1 MKTLYQYAIVRFLPH
16 AETGEFAN
24 VGIVLCAPDQAVFEF
39 RLAPT
44 RFARVT
50 DFFEDVQG
58 KLYKATVTAVQ
69 QELKRVHAYIAA
81 VQPKERAATMQ
92 ELVRPRETLVRYS
105 DLRTMYIDKKPAE
118 LADQLFEQL
127 VHRTF
132 LTEEYQEQLLVKAIR
147 AQLKTEKLTHFK
159 QQQLTGRFDEIK
171 LPLVART
178 NDTFVIRP
186 LAFQHKNA
194 GKILD
199 HAQTWL
205 GRFIRLEQ
213 DKVLKKDHVLLPLQ
227 APIQTDKKLAAAFAE
242 VQREFDQQGL
252 QTTAHNNKKAI
263 TAFAKQALTTDGFQ
277 LTH

>member
-24 VGIVLCAPDQAVFEF
+24 VGIVLCAPDHTVFEF

-44 RFARVT
+44 RFARIT

-58 KLYKATVTAVQ
+58 KLYKTAIDTVQ
-69 QELKRVHAYIAA
+69 QELKRLHAYMATL
-81 VQPKERAATMQ
+81 QPKELVATMQ

-132 LTEEYQEQLLVKAIR
+132 LTEAYQEQLLVKAIR

-159 QQQLTGRFDEIK
+159 QQQLTGRFDEIT
-171 LPLVART
+171 LPLVAKT

-205 GRFIRLEQ
+205 GRFTRLEQ
-213 DKVLKKDHVLLPLQ
+213 DNVLKKDHVLLPLQ
-227 APIQTDKKLAAAFAE
+227 APIQTDRKLAGAFAE
-242 VQREFDQQGL
+242 VQREFDQLGL
-252 QTTAHNNKKAI
+252 HTIAHNDHKAI
-263 TAFAKQALTTDGFQ
+263 TAFARHALTADGFQ
-277 LTH
+277 LIH

>member
-24 VGIVLCAPDQAVFEF
+24 VGIVLCAPEQAAFEF

-50 DFFEDVQG
+50 DFFEDVEG
-58 KLYKATVTAVQ
+58 KLYKTTIATVQ
-69 QELKRVHAYIAA
+69 NELKRIKDYTTTVL
-81 VQPKERAATMQ
+81 PKELVAAMQ

-105 DLRTMYIDKKPAE
+105 DLRTMYVDKKPAE
-118 LADQLFEQL
+118 LADHLFEQL

-132 LTEEYQEQLLVKAIR
+132 LTEEYQEQLMVRAIR

-159 QQQLTGRFDEIK
+159 KQALAGRYDEITF
-171 LPLVART
+171 PLVAKT

-205 GRFIRLEQ
+205 GRFDRLAQ
-213 DKVLKKDHVLLPLQ
+213 NDVLKKDNILLPLQ
-227 APIQTDKKLAAAFAE
+227 GPTQTNTKLAGAFKE
-242 VQREFDQQGL
+242 VEREFAQCGL
-252 QTTAHNNKKAI
+252 HTIRHNDTKAI
-263 TAFAKQALTTDGFQ
+263 TAFAKQALTADGFH
-277 LTH
+277 LAH